1 MMYDE
6 NKKYKDVPL
15 ENEVFTYLDKC
26 DSLEADKLSM
36 LLAHLSMPRMCCGW
50 TSVNDFNYL
59 LDKFKID
66 IDKFEK
72 EKPSIEKS
80 VKSEISDVL
89 FNLIDNDKYKKRNLI
104 KALRDKFPDVNAGII
119 HRMINKYL
127 DLRVLEIDRTYK
139 TKPYVVKGKYFI
151 K

>member
-1 MMYDE
+1 MYDE

>member
-1 MMYDE
+1 MYDE

-127 DLRVLEIDRTYK
+127 DLNL
-139 TKPYVVKGKYFI
+139 YFLSI
-151 K
+151 

>member
-1 MMYDE
+1 MYDE

-50 TSVNDFNYL
+50 TNVNDFNYL

>member
-1 MMYDE
+1 MYDE

-119 HRMINKYL
+119 HRIINKYL

>member
-1 MMYDE
+1 MYDE

-104 KALRDKFPDVNAGII
+104 KALRDKFPNVNAGII